1 VRLKIIPPN
10 RKDFSRRDFF
20 NRGLCITTGALAAVA
35 LASCDSLKTAKTK
48 KSVGKM
54 PATHSVTAR
63 TRFGFTTYQW
73 GQDWDVPTL
82 IANCTKAGALGVE
95 LRTSM
100 SYAHGVELKL
110 NAQQRSE
117 VRKRFEDSPVELV
130 GIASSEKYD
139 SPEKAELDSAIENTK
154 AYVKLSRDVGGSG
167 VRVFPN
173 SFHNDVPREETI
185 EQIAKALNVVGAFAA
200 DYGQQIRLE
209 AHGSAGE
216 LPTINAIM
224 EKVDQPSV
232 RVKLNSDV
240 RDTKG
245 EGFEYQ
251 FKLVKD
257 FLGDTL
263 HLHNLKDTEF
273 PYQLQMDLLVKMG
286 WGGWQLMEAE
296 NKVPDR
302 LQALIEQHRIWD
314 QMLAEALNV

>member
-1 VRLKIIPPN
+1 MIPLN
-10 RKDFSRRDFF
+10 RKDLSRRDFL
-20 NRGLCITTGALAAVA
+20 GQGVSLAAGAAPIVA
-35 LASCDSLKTAKTK
+35 LSSCDSLKTAQTK
-48 KSVGKM
+48 KT
-54 PATHSVTAR
+54 AAR

-82 IANCTKAGALGVE
+82 ITNCTKAGAFGVE

-100 SYAHGVELKL
+100 SYAHGVELEL
-110 NAQQRSE
+110 NAQRRSE
-117 VRKRFEDSPVELV
+117 VRKRFKDSPVCLV
-130 GIASSEKYD
+130 GIASGEKYD
-139 SPEKAELDSAIENTK
+139 SPDKAELDSAIENTK

-173 SFHNDVPREETI
+173 SFHNDVSREKTI
-185 EQIAKALNVVGAFAA
+185 EQIAKALNVVGAFAT

-216 LPTINAIM
+216 LPTIRAIM

-240 RDTKG
+240 RDTRG
-245 EGFEYQ
+245 EGFEHN
-251 FKLVKD
+251 FNLVKD
-257 FLGDTL
+257 FLGETL

-286 WGGWQLMEAE
+286 WNGWQLMEAE

-302 LQALIEQHRIWD
+302 VQALIEQRQIWD
-314 QMLAEALNV
+314 RMLAKALSA